1 MMKNLYITTIAMGIT
16 LMSMSQVIDT
26 NWVRQYDRT
35 TSSSKV
41 LIAEMP
47 NGDYL
52 LNQHEQFYQI
62 GINGDSIDAA
72 VESTNWGLTQ
82 AMIGTSEGVLL
93 AGSHNSFPA
102 IALMDT
108 NFNIVWTKALS
119 SNASGSAFAV
129 YSDGTD
135 FYASGR
141 HGFSSDFITKFDAT
155 GDTAWYTIIPQTTF
169 SQLSDIIE
177 LSDGNFLATGN
188 LDDYP
193 LAVKFNGNGDTIW
206 TYTEYI
212 FISFY
217 QARAYERSN
226 GEIVILAERFMIEL
240 NDDGI
245 KISDTNFTVS
255 SFYDM
260 KYQNDTVYLF
270 GTKRDTIWGN
280 EKWPVVEIRN
290 SNFDSLGTWRYED
303 NLHPFADNVLTT
315 AIQTPGGGFIAVGK
329 MRDSV
334 NITANTYNILAVKFN
349 DGTVNDTITYIP
361 DFTQQNEVQVFPIP
375 TQQVINIHA
384 SSAMHDVNLI
394 DACGRKVRILG
405 DVETSTQLDLSTIP
419 SGVYYLVSK
428 DSKPI
433 KILKQ

>member
-206 TYTEYI
+206 DVY
-212 FISFY
+212 
-217 QARAYERSN
+217 
-226 GEIVILAERFMIEL
+226 
-240 NDDGI
+240 GI
-245 KISDTNFTVS
+245 YFHQFLSGS
-255 SFYDM
+255 S
-260 KYQNDTVYLF
+260 L
-270 GTKRDTIWGN
+270 
-280 EKWPVVEIRN
+280 
-290 SNFDSLGTWRYED
+290 
-303 NLHPFADNVLTT
+303 
-315 AIQTPGGGFIAVGK
+315 
-329 MRDSV
+329 
-334 NITANTYNILAVKFN
+334 
-349 DGTVNDTITYIP
+349 
-361 DFTQQNEVQVFPIP
+361 
-375 TQQVINIHA
+375 
-384 SSAMHDVNLI
+384 
-394 DACGRKVRILG
+394 
-405 DVETSTQLDLSTIP
+405 
-419 SGVYYLVSK
+419 
-428 DSKPI
+428 
-433 KILKQ
+433 